1 MISEDQ
7 LRTIIEQVM
16 QEMNVNDR
24 KEPIGN
30 NISKYCPE
38 EDCNDKDILDITSVN
53 LRKEINIEKP
63 FNRETYLKLKE
74 STDARLGISRAGA
87 RYKTFNQLRFRADHA
102 VAMDAV
108 FTYVSE
114 DFIEDMGI
122 FTVNTMCKDKDEY
135 LTRPD
140 LGRKFNEEEVK
151 LIKEKCVMNPQV
163 QIYISD
169 GLSSTAIETNA
180 KDAYRSI
187 EQGLNGHGIKVGT
200 PFFVK
205 HGRVP
210 AMDSLSEIIN
220 PDVII
225 VLIGERPGLAT
236 GESMSCYMAYK
247 PTVGMP
253 ESKRTV
259 VSNIHKNGTAAVE
272 AGAYIAEIVK
282 KMLDQKASGLDL
294 KL

>member
-1 MISEDQ
+1 MITENQ
-7 LRTIIEQVM
+7 LRNIIEQVIG
-16 QEMNVNDR
+16 EMNVKD
-24 KEPIGN
+24 KEEVKSN
-30 NISKYCPE
+30 NISNYCSEDNCRE
-38 EDCNDKDILDITSVN
+38 EDIPSITEVN
-53 LRKEINIEKP
+53 LRKRIDVENP
-63 FNRETYLKLKE
+63 VNREAYLKLKE
-74 STDARLGISRAGA
+74 YTDARLGISRAGA
-87 RYKTFNQLRFRADHA
+87 RYKTFSQLRFRADHA

-108 FTYVSE
+108 FTYVSDE
-114 DFIEDMGI
+114 FIEDMGL
-122 FTVNTMCKDKDEY
+122 FSVNTMCKDKDEY

-140 LGRKFNEEEVK
+140 LGRRFDEEAIK
-151 LIKEKCVMNPQV
+151 IIKEKCVMNPQV

-180 KDAYRSI
+180 KDTYKSI
-187 EQGLNGHGIKVGT
+187 VQGLNSYGIKAGT

-210 AMDSLSEIIN
+210 AMDFLSEIIN

-247 PTVGMP
+247 PKVGMP
-253 ESKRTV
+253 ESRRTV
-259 VSNIHKNGTAAVE
+259 VSNIHKNGTSAVE
-272 AGAYIAEIVK
+272 AGAYIAEVIK
-282 KMLDQKASGLDL
+282 KMLDQKASGLGL